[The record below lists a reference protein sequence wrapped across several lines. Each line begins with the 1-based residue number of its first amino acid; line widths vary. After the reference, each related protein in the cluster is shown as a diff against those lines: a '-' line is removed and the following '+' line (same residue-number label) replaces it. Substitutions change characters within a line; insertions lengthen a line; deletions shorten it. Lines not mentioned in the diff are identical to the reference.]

1 MALLDGD
8 WSIAANG
15 NIRSEA
21 NTTTHEVIEL
31 HRWLMDK
38 LDNST
43 SSGDDLLDVTNAII
57 PSTRS
62 TDNIITLNSPY
73 NIDDT
78 AAERF
83 YNGSITQNGGDD
95 LYSGLQ
101 VVGAV
106 AGTTELMLVQN
117 GSALTSHWGNTDT
130 GKGVDA
136 ANNILLQIC
145 VKTRS
150 AGSDIDGKRLRVQ
163 ARELGNTYAEFSLTL
178 GLSYGVAAIFTNT
191 DDFNQTASGTI
202 AGWTGI
208 TNVAEGYQ
216 GLDVNADSTD
226 EYYYSQWDKDT
237 RSVNDLYERA
247 KYLTRRSETTTLYNI
262 QGQLFRG
269 ITHSIAYDGQ
279 DASEFFTEGET
290 VTFGNGAT
298 AVILADTEAEVDAG
312 TTGTM
317 HVQLITGVAP
327 ANDDTIAGATCN
339 ADVNGTP
346 TARTINGNCF
356 LGNYTGSLTGAY
368 GVGVQPT
375 DLTQNDSLRSFADT
389 ALNPPNYV
397 DIEVTELAVG
407 DVVFSAKTKTH
418 TTTASG
424 AHSQG
429 DTTLTLASGI
439 PTNYDTVGRIVVD
452 GTEHVF
458 TGYTGA
464 TVTIAA
470 PGLAGALTGGE
481 TVTVT
486 QFNNDEF
493 TCDTAAGVYNDSG
506 DTVIQFTASIGL
518 GFPTS
523 GKVRVWNTT
532 NGWYEVY
539 SYTGVSGQQ
548 LTGVSPALSRDIS
561 GEVGFIPFIDEAAA
575 SDTISKTVVH
585 STDVAGRHRV
595 YNSTAQIVPFEVG
608 FTITSGGSSSPAI
621 RGSDA

>member
-21 NTTTHEVIEL
+21 NATTHEVLEL

-38 LDNST
+38 LDDST
-43 SSGDDLLDVTNAII
+43 SSGDDLLDVTNIII

-83 YNGSITQNGGDD
+83 YNGSISQNGGDD

-101 VVGAV
+101 VVGSV
-106 AGTTELMLVQN
+106 AGTTTLMLVQN
-117 GSALTSHWGNTDT
+117 GTVLTNHWGDTDT
-130 GKGVDA
+130 GKGVDSG
-136 ANNILLQIC
+136 NNILSQII

-150 AGSDIDGKRLRVQ
+150 GGTDIDGKRLRVQ

-178 GLSYGVAAIFTNT
+178 GQGVGVAAIFTNS

-208 TNVAEGYQ
+208 SNTEGYQ

-226 EYYYSQWDKDT
+226 EYYYSQWDRDT

-247 KYLTRRSETTTLYNI
+247 KYLTRRGEATTLYGI
-262 QGQLFRG
+262 EGQQFRG
-269 ITHSIAYDGQ
+269 ITHSIIYDTQ
-279 DASEFFTEGET
+279 DASEFFTEGEL

-298 AVILADTEAEVDAG
+298 ARILADTEAGVDAG
-312 TTGTM
+312 VTGTM
-317 HVQLITGVAP
+317 HVQLITGTAP
-327 ANDDTIAGATCN
+327 ANNDTIAGATCN
-339 ADVNGTP
+339 ALVNGTP

-375 DLTQNDSLRSFADT
+375 DLSQNDSLRSFADT
-389 ALNPPNYV
+389 ALSPPNYV
-397 DIEVTELAVG
+397 NVEVTGLQAG

-418 TTTASG
+418 STTASG
-424 AHSQG
+424 AHSLG
-429 DTTLTLASGI
+429 DTTLNVASGI
-439 PTNYDTVGRIVVD
+439 PVDYDTIGRIIVD

-458 TGYTGA
+458 TTYSGT

-481 TVTVT
+481 TVSVT

-493 TCDTAAGVYNDSG
+493 TADTAAGVYNDSG
-506 DTVIQFTASIGL
+506 DTVIQFTTTVGL
-518 GFPTS
+518 GFPS
-523 GKVRVWNTT
+523 AGKVRIWNTA
-532 NGWYEVY
+532 NAWYEQY

-561 GEVGFIPFIDEAAA
+561 GEVGFIPYIDEASSGA
-575 SDTISKTVVH
+575 SVSKTVVH
-585 STDVAGRHRV
+585 STDVSGRHRV
-595 YNSTAQIVPFEVG
+595 YNASANIVPFEVG
-608 FTITSGGSSSPAI
+608 FTIGSAGSSSPAI
-621 RGSDA
+621 RGADA

>member
-21 NTTTHEVIEL
+21 NATTHEVLEL

-38 LDNST
+38 LDDST
-43 SSGDDLLDVTNAII
+43 SSGDDLLDVTNIII
-57 PSTRS
+57 PSARS

-83 YNGSITQNGGDD
+83 YNGSISQNGGDD

-101 VVGAV
+101 VVGSV
-106 AGTTELMLVQN
+106 AGTTTLMLVQN
-117 GSALTSHWGNTDT
+117 GTVLTNHWGDTDT

-136 ANNILLQIC
+136 GNNILSQII

-150 AGSDIDGKRLRVQ
+150 GGTDIDGKRLRVQ

-178 GLSYGVAAIFTNT
+178 GQGVGVAAIFTNS

-208 TNVAEGYQ
+208 GNTEGYQ

-226 EYYYSQWDKDT
+226 EYYYSQWDRDT

-247 KYLTRRSETTTLYNI
+247 KYLTRRGEATTLYGI
-262 QGQLFRG
+262 EGQQFRG
-269 ITHSIAYDGQ
+269 ITHSIIYDTQ
-279 DASEFFTEGET
+279 DASEFFTEGEL

-298 AVILADTEAEVDAG
+298 ARILADTEAEVDAG
-312 TTGTM
+312 VTGTM
-317 HVQLITGVAP
+317 HVQLITGTAP

-339 ADVNGTP
+339 ALVNGTP

-375 DLTQNDSLRSFADT
+375 DLSQNDSLRSFADT
-389 ALNPPNYV
+389 ALSPPNYV
-397 DIEVTELAVG
+397 DVEVTGLQSG

-418 TTTASG
+418 STTASG
-424 AHSQG
+424 AHSAG

-439 PTNYDTVGRIVVD
+439 PTDYDTIGRIIVD

-458 TGYTGA
+458 TAYSGV

-481 TVTVT
+481 AVTVT

-493 TCDTAAGVYNDSG
+493 TADTAAGVYNDNT
-506 DTVIQFTASIGL
+506 DTVIQFTATIGL
-518 GFPTS
+518 GFPS
-523 GKVRVWNTT
+523 AGKVRIWNTA
-532 NGWYEVY
+532 NAWYEQY
-539 SYTGVSGQQ
+539 SYTGISGQQ

-561 GEVGFIPFIDEAAA
+561 AEVGFIPYIDEASAGA
-575 SDTISKTVVH
+575 SISKTVVH

-595 YNSTAQIVPFEVG
+595 YNASANIVPFEVG
-608 FTITSGGSSSPAI
+608 FTIGSAGSSSPAI
-621 RGSDA
+621 RGADA